1 MRKVSSNKIFNFKS
15 IASVKEVH
23 KGLLYRRRS
32 TRRRMASLNLFSLLM
47 GAGVQRNFWDAKKA
61 GILV

>member
-1 MRKVSSNKIFNFKS
+1 MFNFRS

-32 TRRRMASLNLFSLLM
+32 TRRRMASLSLFSLLM
-47 GAGVQRNFWDAKKA
+47 GAGVERNFWDTKKA
-61 GILV
+61 GVLV